1 MTIETAQ
8 NREQDLEMKVPDSI
22 NVPAAIGAVVKA
34 AKKWA
39 KANERPTT
47 D

>member
-1 MTIETAQ
+1 MTIETTQ

-22 NVPAAIGAVVKA
+22 NVPTAIAAVVKA
-34 AKKWA
+34 TKRWA
-39 KANERPTT
+39 RANERPPA